1 MGLVSFTAY
10 IVKEQFHTQSQY
22 GKTWLTFEKG
32 MIRNAMVITMILVP
46 IVKKYVSQRGLE
58 AILMVSKENNKL

>member
-46 IVKKYVSQRGLE
+46 IVKKYVSQRG
-58 AILMVSKENNKL
+58 